1 MKHLIRRPS
10 PAMVV
15 ACLALGLALGGTSY
29 AAVKLPKNSV
39 GAKQLKKNAVTSPKI
54 KANAVTG
61 AKVKSNAITG
71 ADVNESSLAKVPA
84 AVAADTAALATTA
97 TTATTATNANAVSG
111 DTVRRFTSAVVTG
124 GAQTTVLNLN
134 GLIIT
139 MTCPAGAVTL
149 RANNNSGAA
158 AQFRFDAHGQGAG
171 QFNGG
176 FAELRGRY
184 QRRSRPR
191 QQPRVGLVPLRSAQ
205 RDRCDGAVRLAQRRS
220 RRGRRRLSRVR
231 LRGQRLIRTD
241 SHEQHREPAARRALS

>member
-1 MKHLIRRPS
+1 MKHLIRLRPS

-71 ADVNESSLAKVPA
+71 ADVNESSLGKVPA

-97 TTATTATNANAVSG
+97 TTATSAGNATTVGGA
-111 DTVRRFTSAVVTG
+111 TVRRFFTAVTTG
-124 GAQTTVLNLN
+124 AAAQTVLNLN
-134 GLIIT
+134 GLT
-139 MTCPAGAVTL
+139 LTLTCPAGVLTL

-158 AQFRFDAHGQGAG
+158 AQFRYEGQGTATGAFGGGAQNLGAAANLQVNVDNVGSGASHYIRLNGTGVTAHYGYRNDDFAG
-171 QFNGG
+171 LGV
-176 FAELRGRY
+176 AC
-184 QRRSRPR
+184 
-191 QQPRVGLVPLRSAQ
+191 RVFGY
-205 RDRCDGAVRLAQRRS
+205 AVS
-220 RRGRRRLSRVR
+220 G
-231 LRGQRLIRTD
+231 
-241 SHEQHREPAARRALS
+241 